1 MTELAQIEC
10 WLSNQA
16 RKSILLES
24 AREEKGEE
32 QDGVNSC
39 TSGLLPIQPT
49 SQDPLLPNKPTKGE
63 DRKKETYSL
72 GPYGDEGPQQL
83 LQVCLQEST

>member
-10 WLSNQA
+10 WVSNQA

-39 TSGLLPIQPT
+39 TSGLLPILPT
-49 SQDPLLPNKPTKGE
+49 NQDPLLPNKPTKGVKLIAK
-63 DRKKETYSL
+63 DRKKKTYSL
-72 GPYGDEGPQQL
+72 RPYGEEGPQQL
-83 LQVCLQEST
+83 L